1 MQILPLSDYD
11 IYIGDCRSELKK
23 FLDRHS
29 YTQILVIADEHT
41 GRYCL
46 PYLEGAFADQK
57 WNLIPI
63 QPGEVH
69 KNLETCRQIWQE
81 MLRLE
86 ADRKSLAINLG
97 GGVIG
102 DMGGFCAS
110 AFKRGIDFIQ
120 IPTTLLAQV
129 DASIGGKLGI
139 DFMQVKNCIG
149 FFADPGAVFVDPH
162 FLKTLPMREIRSG
175 FAEIIKHSLIADRK
189 QWELLRKIRHF
200 EAVNWQDL
208 IVPSLRIKQQI
219 VKEDPFEKGIR
230 KALNFGHTI
239 GHAVEGYALAG
250 ENPLLHGEAVAI
262 GMVCEAWLSQ
272 RVLGLSKEE
281 LEQIESF
288 ILALYPSF
296 ALPEGAIPELL
307 ALMSN
312 DKKNEGRAINFTLLP
327 AIGQVAVNQTCG
339 EDLIREALGYYMER
353 VRVKN

>member
-11 IYIGDCRSELKK
+11 VFIGDCRPELKK
-23 FLDRHS
+23 FLDRYAYS
-29 YTQILVIADEHT
+29 QVLVIADEHT
-41 GRYCL
+41 RNFCL
-46 PYLEGAFADQK
+46 PYLEEALSSQK
-57 WNLIPI
+57 LNLITI
-63 QPGEVH
+63 QSGEIH
-69 KNLETCRQIWQE
+69 KNLDSCQWIWQE
-81 MLRLE
+81 MLRVE
-86 ADRKSLAINLG
+86 ADRKALAINLG

-149 FFADPGAVFVDPH
+149 FFADPCAVFVDPH

-189 QWELLRKIRHF
+189 QWQHLRKIRRF
-200 EAVNWQDL
+200 EEVNWTDL

-239 GHAVEGYALAG
+239 GHAVEGYALTG
-250 ENPLLHGEAVAI
+250 KNPLLHGEAVAI
-262 GMVCEAWLSQ
+262 GMACEAWLSH
-272 RVLGLSKEE
+272 RVLGLPKEE

-288 ILALYPSF
+288 ILELYPPF
-296 ALPEGAIPELL
+296 AIPEGAIPELL
-307 ALMSN
+307 AFMSN
-312 DKKNEGRAINFTLLP
+312 DKKNEGKAINFTLLP

-339 EDLIREALGYYMER
+339 EEMIREALGYYAGR
-353 VRVKN
+353 VRVKS